1 MTAGTA
7 IRITVHDSDGVEISR
22 SSFPGPQV
30 RIGRVEASSA
40 GRNDIVLP
48 DDAVSRDHAYLL
60 LKGATVNLI
69 DLGSRNGTL
78 VNGQMVQERRTL
90 QPGDSVGIGP
100 FLLRCDADAAAAP
113 PDPPPE
119 PGPAGP
125 STVDFAP
132 VDPELPDFDFAIE
145 LGGPPDASPDVTPPA
160 PPPIAPDTLPPRVT
174 DATQDLAGTYRAL
187 AQRHGAPAW
196 GRPAALGP
204 GDGTHV
210 LTSIR
215 AVVREPLWPERLA
228 DELCATGPLA
238 ALLDDRSVT
247 AITVAGAGPIQVR
260 RGLARELASARFSC
274 VEALF
279 ACHERW
285 TGAPL
290 TDAGS
295 STLQLSPQ
303 LSVVTVGRDLAPG
316 GPVLHIVRS
325 SPPSRG
331 LSGLGLPAAALALLE
346 AAVDR
351 RARLIVHAD
360 ATTDLGD
367 IAAALALRRAPEL
380 LTVRVARSAQWP
392 ADPTIVALAGHQPG
406 ALRAA
411 REFHP
416 DWLIVDELA
425 TGDLLELRAALAGPV
440 GAVATMHA
448 RSAEAALQRLAAGLA
463 SATGGEAPACRAE
476 LAHALDLFVAVRLRG
491 GQPRITSICELRPGD
506 RGELVEL
513 FLLKPDHAS
522 LEATGVEPQVLRERS
537 L

>member
-7 IRITVHDSDGVEISR
+7 IRITVHDSDGAEISR

-60 LKGATVNLI
+60 LQGATVNLI

-100 FLLRCDADAAAAP
+100 FLLRCDAAASAAL
-113 PDPPPE
+113 PDPLTE

-132 VDPELPDFDFAIE
+132 VDTDLPDFDFAIE
-145 LGGPPDASPDVTPPA
+145 LGVPDTSPDVTDTA
-160 PPPIAPDTLPPRVT
+160 PPPVAPDTLPPRVS
-174 DATQDLAGTYRAL
+174 DAPQDLAGTYRAL

-204 GDGTHV
+204 GDGTAV
-210 LTSIR
+210 LTSLR

-247 AITVAGAGPIQVR
+247 AITVAGTGPIQVR
-260 RGLARELASARFSC
+260 RGAARELASARFSC

-285 TGAPL
+285 TGARL
-290 TDAGS
+290 ADAGS
-295 STLQLSPQ
+295 STRQLSPQ

-325 SPPSRG
+325 PPPSRG
-331 LSGLGLPAAALALLE
+331 LSGLGLPPAAVALLE

-351 RARLIVHAD
+351 RARLIVYGD
-360 ATTDLGD
+360 ATAELGD
-367 IAAALALRRAPEL
+367 IAAALAVRRAPEL
-380 LTVRVARSAQWP
+380 LTVRIARSAPWP
-392 ADPTIVALAGHQPG
+392 FDPTLVTLAGHQPG

-425 TGDLLELRAALAGPV
+425 TGDLLELRAALAAPV

-463 SATGGEAPACRAE
+463 SASGGEAPACRAE
-476 LAHALDLFVAVRLRG
+476 LAHALDFFVAVRPRG